1 MTLVGAPSASAREAQ
16 RRSREEILP
25 YKFEIYRGQDGLFYW
40 RFKASNGDVM
50 VSSDPYTTKSSAKHA
65 IESMQANA
73 SDAIIEDKL

>member
-1 MTLVGAPSASAREAQ
+1 MTPVGAPSAPARTAW
-16 RRSREEILP
+16 RGSREGILP

>member
-1 MTLVGAPSASAREAQ
+1 M
-16 RRSREEILP
+16 
-25 YKFEIYRGQDGLFYW
+25 FYW

-73 SDAIIEDKL
+73 PDAIIEDKL

>member
-1 MTLVGAPSASAREAQ
+1 MATRPVEVQRE
-16 RRSREEILP
+16 RHPEEAGGPLP

-50 VSSDPYTTKSSAKHA
+50 VSSDPYTTKASAKHA

-73 SDAIIEDKL
+73 PEAIIEDKL

>member
-1 MTLVGAPSASAREAQ
+1 M
-16 RRSREEILP
+16 RSWEGILP

-73 SDAIIEDKL
+73 SVSSATATRYRSVSWPNVRG